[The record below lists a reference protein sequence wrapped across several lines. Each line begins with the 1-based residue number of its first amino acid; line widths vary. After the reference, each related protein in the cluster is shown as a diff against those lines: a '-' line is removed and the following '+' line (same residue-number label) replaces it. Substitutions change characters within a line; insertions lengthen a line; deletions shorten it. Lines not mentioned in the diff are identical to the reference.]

1 MSLKNHHA
9 YDILKFVFN
18 ETNPCA
24 LVCVKSVNGGSM
36 RSVGSLMAVCCDGS
50 FVGYI
55 SNGCVDADIISQ
67 SKISISER
75 ANSVSIIPMS

>member
-1 MSLKNHHA
+1 
-9 YDILKFVFN
+9 
-18 ETNPCA
+18 
-24 LVCVKSVNGGSM
+24 M

-67 SKISISER
+67 SKISISENKTR
-75 ANSVSIIPMS
+75 IIQYGKGLNIKILNFHAVVL